1 MLSIS
6 WHQGRVRAKSGA
18 GGAESESRAVPLDKG
33 SWNISQ
39 NKDGLDLNC
48 GECSVVKTPH
58 FHCRKH
64 RLDPRQGLRSHMMC
78 GTAKKFKK
86 KKK

>member
-48 GECSVVKTPH
+48 GE
-58 FHCRKH
+58 
-64 RLDPRQGLRSHMMC
+64 
-78 GTAKKFKK
+78 
-86 KKK
+86 